1 MVEVPATRPGA
12 ADISTSRPWLSVA
25 RVGKL
30 MLARPASS
38 GGCILA
44 GRPNEIDTD
53 HSSSGGRCSRSHT
66 SRASCAVLAT
76 RLNIT
81 SRPSACAPTAI
92 RWGGPP
98 PGAGSADHAFHGPW
112 PGPACR
118 RCHRVPSLVL
128 VNSSSRSSLFRVSAD
143 PPISAACTGG
153 FSSECHPVHV
163 PGWRCRLCQNTLPTT
178 TISRRPSGLLVTAG
192 HLPGVSRSSGFP
204 SEAQFVVHTP
214 LVPCSACQIA
224 CGRPSAGSWAVASA
238 PSGKTHWAGRGG
250 GQGFGP

>member
-1 MVEVPATRPGA
+1 VEPPSAIHDGAPGEARRHWRQRPL
-12 ADISTSRPWLSVA
+12 SLPTSRSGWIPA
-25 RVGKL
+25 GCKR
-30 MLARPASS
+30 RPAGSS
-38 GGCILA
+38 GTPA
-44 GRPNEIDTD
+44 EEEHGRGPGKRGPEPP
-53 HSSSGGRCSRSHT
+53 T
-66 SRASCAVLAT
+66 SARAVLGC
-76 RLNIT
+76 
-81 SRPSACAPTAI
+81 PSACAPTAI

-98 PGAGSADHAFHGPW
+98 PGAGSADHAVHGPW

-153 FSSECHPVHV
+153 LSSECHPIHV

-214 LVPCSACQIA
+214 LVSCSACQIA
-224 CGRPSAGSWAVASA
+224 CGRPSAGSWAVVSA
-238 PSGKTHWAGRGG
+238 PSGKTRWAGRGG